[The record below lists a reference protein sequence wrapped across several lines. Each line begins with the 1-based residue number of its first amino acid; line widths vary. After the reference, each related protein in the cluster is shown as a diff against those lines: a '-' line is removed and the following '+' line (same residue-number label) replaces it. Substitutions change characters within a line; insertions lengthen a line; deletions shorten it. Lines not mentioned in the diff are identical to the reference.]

1 MGLRL
6 LAHDRPECPGVL
18 PWCQPGSR
26 QRDRGRAK
34 RPAVQPSQEKRMSVW
49 ATGGRI
55 DTLDRRDRLAQLNV
69 KDAGRRKIGR
79 RRLLAAAPAS
89 ANRERES

>member
-1 MGLRL
+1 
-6 LAHDRPECPGVL
+6 
-18 PWCQPGSR
+18 
-26 QRDRGRAK
+26 
-34 RPAVQPSQEKRMSVW
+34 MSVW

-79 RRLLAAAPAS
+79 RRLQAAAPAS